1 MKLQQD
7 ELFKLVTD
15 AQNGDNDA
23 LGTLFEAYYDSVYHF
38 ALNTVKDENL
48 AENIT
53 QETCVEVMN
62 TITNLRDPLA
72 FNSWLRRITYH
83 QCTRYFKKRKD
94 VLVDEN
100 EDGETIF
107 DTLQEDSIEALPEEV
122 LEKKDL
128 QKIIRDLI
136 DTLPEEQRSAMML
149 YYHDELSI
157 KEIADIQGVPE
168 GTIKSRLNYGRKAL
182 MASVNDYEKKN
193 NIKLHAIPFFPLFSL
208 LFKNES
214 VATMP
219 AGFVADCASKAA
231 GAAVDAAT
239 SVAAETATSVA
250 TETAKTVVEE
260 GVKATVGSVAKETV
274 KKTAVSLGTKIIA
287 GVIAAGIVTGSGATY
302 VAVHNHN
309 ENTKIEN
316 QGVINGIIDQIKYK
330 SVDIYEDIE
339 DYIVY
344 DGYGGEATARV
355 EFPQDYNRQVGD
367 ITIISNGI
375 NRNQIKLCFEDEILG
390 VIDFRCEG
398 ENLSKGDTITVIG
411 PEVGEGIFYTLEEK
425 GYNFTS
431 LTTQITVPTLPVYV
445 TDKSQITKEHILEYI
460 KFVQADN
467 PDGMIK
473 GVYFVANDDPEIKEK
488 EKALIMVFVH
498 RTLPKPLESGTY
510 DAWHIECHNE
520 IVLQSDGSIIIEKM
534 RGIESVNNYAGWL
547 TGRNEEHYGLEDYF
561 KEVQEKYPNC
571 TFEKIS

>member
-38 ALNTVKDENL
+38 ALNTVKDKDL

-83 QCTRYFKKRKD
+83 QCTRYFKKHKD

-128 QKIIRDLI
+128 QKIIRDMI
-136 DTLPEEQRSAMML
+136 DTLPEEQRSAMMM

-157 KEIADIQGVPE
+157 KEIAEIQGVPE

-193 NIKLHAIPFFPLFSL
+193 DIKLHAIPFIPLFSL

-219 AGFVADCASKAA
+219 TGFLADCASKAA
-231 GAAVDAAT
+231 ETAVDAAT
-239 SVAAETATSVA
+239 SVAAETATTVA

-260 GVKATVGSVAKETV
+260 GVKTTIGSVAKETV
-274 KKTAVSLGTKIIA
+274 KKTAISLGTKVIA
-287 GVIAAGIVTGSGATY
+287 GVIAAGIVTGGGATY

-309 ENTKIEN
+309 EETKVEN

-339 DYIVY
+339 NYIVY

-355 EFPQDYNRQVGD
+355 ELPQDYSRQVGD
-367 ITIISNGI
+367 ITIVCN
-375 NRNQIKLCFEDEILG
+375 NNKENQIKLLFGEEIIG
-390 VIDFRCEG
+390 VVELQCSG
-398 ENLSKGDTITVIG
+398 ENLSKGDIITVSG
-411 PEVGEGIFYTLEEK
+411 PVAGQGIFYLLEEK
-425 GYNFTS
+425 GYNLKT
-431 LTTQITVPTLPVYV
+431 LTKEVTVPTLPVYV
-445 TDKSQITKEHILEYI
+445 TDKSQITREHIAEYMRLAQEKNPNSTIEGLYLASSNDPEVSSSEKTNIFVVVQEGKTDSFIGPYESWHLELHSNP
-460 KFVQADN
+460 VLL
-467 PDGMIK
+467 PDGTIDEIYLRGDFGKNSLGRFGEYELDDYMQD
-473 GVYFVANDDPEIKEK
+473 VY
-488 EKALIMVFVH
+488 
-498 RTLPKPLESGTY
+498 
-510 DAWHIECHNE
+510 
-520 IVLQSDGSIIIEKM
+520 
-534 RGIESVNNYAGWL
+534 
-547 TGRNEEHYGLEDYF
+547 EEFEGY
-561 KEVQEKYPNC
+561 
-571 TFEKIS
+571 TIEKIS